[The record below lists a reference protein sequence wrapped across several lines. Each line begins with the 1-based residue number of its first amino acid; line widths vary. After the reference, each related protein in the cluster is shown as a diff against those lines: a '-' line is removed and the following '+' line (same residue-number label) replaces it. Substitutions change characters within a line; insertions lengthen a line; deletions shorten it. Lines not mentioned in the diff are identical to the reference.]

1 METTQTTRHSFGQS
15 EVELHSGTIR
25 AKCKQSGD
33 VVELSLPYGEVKQAV
48 NQYLLSGWRGEKEE
62 VIRLLSDNLREID
75 AAELAKAAKET
86 SK

>member
-1 METTQTTRHSFGQS
+1 METTQTTQHAFQRAD
-15 EVELHSGTIR
+15 VELRSSSIR

-33 VVELSLPYGEVKQAV
+33 VVELSLPYGEVKQAI

-62 VIRLLSDNLREID
+62 VIRLLSDNLRQID
-75 AAELAKAAKET
+75 AEEAAKEA

>member
-1 METTQTTRHSFGQS
+1 METTHTTRHAFGQS
-15 EVELHSGTIR
+15 EVELTSGTIR

-33 VVELSLPYGEVKQAV
+33 VVELSLPYGSVRDAV
-48 NQYLLSGWRGEKEE
+48 NQYLLSGWRAEKEE

-75 AAELAKAAKET
+75 AKEAAKAAKEA